1 MSSEG
6 LRAPR
11 QIRVV
16 FLGVMLLLAA
26 TLGWLGW
33 RLLQQDQQLLGQRL
47 AERREIAADL
57 TVAGLEKRLSSV
69 EHDLSQVLVA
79 GEAPKMPA
87 EADAVLVK
95 FLPTGIRVWPQ
106 HRLVYYPELPE
117 APEAPATLFLATDEL
132 EFKKTDYS
140 GAIAALREPANST
153 DPKVRAAALVRIA
166 RNCLKNGQVQESL
179 KTYEQLAS
187 LGPVPV
193 GGMPAGLVA
202 KAGAL
207 AAFEQQKDQAA
218 LTRTALA
225 LDRDLQSGHW
235 PITAATYHYL
245 AELAGRWARD
255 TEVNPAPRVALAE
268 GVEWLWDRWRAT
280 RDRTTSAGGRTSFDT
295 PSGPVLLVWRFSG
308 NTMAGFAAGAD
319 YLANQWLANMKPLLD
334 SQGVRLAL
342 TTPDGRPVL
351 GSAPG
356 ADAHPSIRLSSAT
369 QLPWTV
375 QVFNTSDSQGA
386 FRSRR
391 GLLIAGMCVLLALIL
406 TGGWFV
412 GRSVERELAVARL
425 QSDFVSAVSHEF
437 RTPLTTLCQLS
448 ELLRRGR
455 VASEQDRQQYY
466 ELLHKES
473 DGLRRLVEGLLNF
486 GRLQAGQMPY
496 RFEKLDA
503 AALVRRSVAEF
514 EQGQQAPKHRFE
526 VETAAEPAAVHAD
539 PEALRCVFWN
549 LFENAVKYS
558 PDCDTVWVELARNG
572 RHIEIAVRD
581 RGVGIPPSEQ
591 RRIFERFVRGSAA
604 RESNVRGT
612 GIGLAMAR
620 QIVRAH
626 GGDITVESEP
636 GKGSTFRV
644 LLPVSTERKFTTDEH
659 G

>member
-33 RLLQQDQQLLGQRL
+33 RLLQQDQQLFVQRL
-47 AERREIAADL
+47 AERGEIAADL
-57 TVAGLEKRLSSV
+57 AVAGLEKRLSSV
-69 EHDLSQVLVA
+69 EHDLSQLLVT
-79 GEAPKMPA
+79 GEAGKTLAPA
-87 EADAVLVK
+87 EGAVVVQ
-95 FLPTGIRVWPQ
+95 FQAGAIRAWPRD
-106 HRLVYYPELPE
+106 RLLYYPELPE
-117 APEAPATLFLATDEL
+117 GPEAPAAAFAAADEL
-132 EFKKTDYS
+132 EFKKQDYS
-140 GAIAALREPANST
+140 GAIAALRQPANST
-153 DPKVRAAALVRIA
+153 DPKVQAAALVRIA
-166 RNCLKNGQVQESL
+166 RNCLKNGQLQESL
-179 KTYEQLAS
+179 KAYERLSS
-187 LGPVPV
+187 LGVVPV
-193 GGMPAGLVA
+193 GGMPSVLVA
-202 KAGAL
+202 RAGAL
-207 AAFEQQKDQAA
+207 AAFEQRNDQAA
-218 LTRTALA
+218 LNTTALA
-225 LDRDLQSGHW
+225 LYRDVHSGRW

-245 AELAGRWARD
+245 AELSGRWARD
-255 TEVNPAPRVALAE
+255 TEPNPAPRVALAE
-268 GVEWLWDRWRAT
+268 GVEWLWDTWRAT
-280 RDRTTSAGGRTSFDT
+280 RDRTAPAGARTNLETTAGS
-295 PSGPVLLVWRFSG
+295 VLVVWRVSG
-308 NTMAGFAAGAD
+308 HTLAGFVADAD
-319 YLANQWLANMKPLLD
+319 YLASQWLADMKPLLD
-334 SQGVRLAL
+334 GQGARLAL
-342 TTPDGRPVL
+342 ATPDGRHVL
-351 GSAPG
+351 GSAPSRG
-356 ADAHPSIRLSSAT
+356 VHSAIRLSSAT
-369 QLPWTV
+369 QLPWAV

-486 GRLQAGQMPY
+486 GRLEAGEMPY

-503 AALVRRSVAEF
+503 AALVRRSATEF
-514 EQGQQAPKHRFE
+514 VQGQQARDHRFE
-526 VETAAEPAAVHAD
+526 VETGTESPAVHAD

-591 RRIFERFVRGSAA
+591 RRIFEKFVRGSAA
-604 RESNVRGT
+604 RQSNVRGT
-612 GIGLAMAR
+612 GVGLAMAR

-644 LLPVSTERKFTTDEH
+644 LLRVAE
-659 G
+659 